1 MPPTCQAASSRL
13 LLALVVVLLAG
24 CVVVPQTRE
33 TYDEGCRMMKR
44 EVVLETTSAERFKKC
59 EGAECTA
66 MMVATGVVT
75 AASAVVSGSI
85 AMVGNVLYWFER
97 QGRCKSGDGAATLSA
112 PVAMSATSA
121 TSAKPATSA
130 TSATSATPAAI
141 ASAPA

>member
-13 LLALVVVLLAG
+13 LLALVVVWLAG

-33 TYDEGCRMMKR
+33 SYDEGCRMMKR

-97 QGRCKSGDGAATLSA
+97 QGRCKSGDGAATPPA
-112 PVAMSATSA
+112 PVATSA
-121 TSAKPATSA
+121 TSAKPAKPA
-130 TSATSATPAAI
+130 TPATPAKPAAI

>member
-1 MPPTCQAASSRL
+1 MSPTCHAAPSRL
-13 LLALVVVLLAG
+13 LLALVVVWLAG
-24 CVVVPQTRE
+24 CVIVPQTRE
-33 TYDEGCRMMKR
+33 SYDEGCRMMKR

-97 QGRCKSGDGAATLSA
+97 QGRCKSGDGAATPPA
-112 PVAMSATSA
+112 PVATSA
-121 TSAKPATSA
+121 TP
-130 TSATSATPAAI
+130 ATPAAI

>member
-1 MPPTCQAASSRL
+1 MPPTCQAAPSRL
-13 LLALVVVLLAG
+13 LLALVVVWLAG

-33 TYDEGCRMMKR
+33 SYDEGCRMMKR

-59 EGAECTA
+59 DGAECTA

-97 QGRCKSGDGAATLSA
+97 QGKCKSADGPASLPAPAAR
-112 PVAMSATSA
+112 PAM
-121 TSAKPATSA
+121 P
-130 TSATSATPAAI
+130 ATPAAI
-141 ASAPA
+141 APAPA

>member
-1 MPPTCQAASSRL
+1 MSPTCHAAPSRL
-13 LLALVVVLLAG
+13 LLALVVVWLAG

-44 EVVLETTSAERFKKC
+44 EVVLEITSAERFKKC

-66 MMVATGVVT
+66 LMVATGVVT

-97 QGRCKSGDGAATLSA
+97 QGRCKSGDGAATPPA
-112 PVAMSATSA
+112 PVATSA
-121 TSAKPATSA
+121 TSAKPATPA
-130 TSATSATPAAI
+130 TPATPAAI